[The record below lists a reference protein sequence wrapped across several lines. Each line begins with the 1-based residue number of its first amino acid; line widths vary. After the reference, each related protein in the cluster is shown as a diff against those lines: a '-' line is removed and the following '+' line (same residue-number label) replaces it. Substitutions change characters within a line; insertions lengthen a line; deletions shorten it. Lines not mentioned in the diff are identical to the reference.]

1 MIMVEDLI
9 EDFIRYNIPL
19 QAIDKKIILSFLT
32 QLRTGNSF
40 TEKQGNL
47 AVKIIKKYHKILT
60 AHTGKNILTFCAN
73 PQFKYPFRVT
83 SAVKKIS
90 IMNKNVEGF
99 LGKVVKVEFPYDQV
113 FIDLIKSKKFELG
126 QALWNKTER
135 AWLFSLCERNIK
147 FLNYLIVTEGFQ
159 ADDEFLQYSKQII
172 EIVSTL
178 DNHVP
183 MVVMDKSFP
192 TYKNASEYVPSMSA
206 IDIVSALFEARRR
219 GINTWSE
226 EIEIFIKNY
235 QNSVTV
241 DFLRSNSQDIF
252 YVDSKI
258 FEISS
263 LEDIIL
269 NLKPLVVVIPGGSE
283 LEKTKMVFNFLK
295 KIGINEKNISVLFRL
310 SSESGKN
317 FNNFVKQSDLNN
329 PVNEN
334 TEIVFVSGKIP
345 KPLIKSKKFFNAVI
359 NLGFENAHYTGKMFI
374 DKHHNVIQ
382 YSEKPVQRN
391 FLWQL
396 LES

>member
-1 MIMVEDLI
+1 MITVEDLI

-19 QAIDKKIILSFLT
+19 QTIDKKIIISFLS
-32 QLRTGNSF
+32 QLRAGNSF
-40 TEKQGNL
+40 TEKQSNL

-60 AHTGKNILTFCAN
+60 AHTGKNILAFCTN
-73 PQFKYPFRVT
+73 PQFKYPFRIT
-83 SAVKKIS
+83 SLVKKIS
-90 IMNKNVEGF
+90 VLNKNVEGF
-99 LGKVVKVEFPYDQV
+99 LGKVIKVEFPYDQNYIEL
-113 FIDLIKSKKFELG
+113 FKSKKPELG
-126 QALWNKTER
+126 IALWNKEER
-135 AWLFSLCERNIK
+135 AWLFSLCEKNIK

-159 ADDEFLQYSKQII
+159 PDNEFLQYSNQLV

-178 DNHVP
+178 SDHVP
-183 MVVMDKSFP
+183 MVIIDNNFP
-192 TYKNASEYVPSMSA
+192 TYKNASKYVPSMCA
-206 IDIVSALFEARRR
+206 IDIVPALFEGRRR

-226 EIEIFIKNY
+226 EIDNYLKNY

-241 DFLRSNSQDIF
+241 NFLRSDLQDIF

-258 FEISS
+258 FDISS

-269 NLKPLVVVIPGGSE
+269 NLRPLVVVVPGGSE
-283 LEKTKMVFNFLK
+283 LEKTKIVFNFLK

-317 FNNFVKQSDLNN
+317 FNDFVKQNDLNN
-329 PVNEN
+329 LVNEN

-359 NLGFENAHYTGKMFI
+359 NLGFENAHYTGKMFL

-382 YSEKPVQRN
+382 YSEKPIQRT